1 MVVSRKVPTSPNL
14 AKLTMKN
21 DYYTYA
27 YLREDGTPYYIGKGR
42 GYRAYYKH
50 RQLVRQPPVERILFL
65 KKNLTEEEAHR
76 HEMYLIAVLGRK
88 DLGTGILRNLTNG
101 GEGTSGWVATP
112 EFREKR
118 RQIMLGQKRSE
129 DTKQKIALAH
139 RGKKVSEETREKL
152 RKNTFRNNGWFWIN
166 NGVEETMTPPTETL
180 PDGWVRG
187 RKKKV
192 R

>member
-1 MVVSRKVPTSPNL
+1 
-14 AKLTMKN
+14 MKN

-65 KKNLTEEEAHR
+65 KRNLTEEEAHK
-76 HEMYLIAVLGRK
+76 HEVYMIAVLGRK

-101 GEGTSGWVATP
+101 GEGTSGWRATP

-118 RQIMLGQKRSE
+118 RQMRLGQKHSE
-129 DTKQKIALAH
+129 ETKRKIGEGN
-139 RGKKVSEETREKL
+139 RGKKVSKETREKL
-152 RKNTFRNNGWFWIN
+152 RRNTFRNNGWFWIN
-166 NGVEETMTPPTETL
+166 NGEQETMVAPTETL
-180 PDGWVRG
+180 PEGWEKG